1 MPTLPAELSDDVL
14 AFLRERHLATLTT
27 LREDGSP
34 HVVPVAF
41 TWDAAEG
48 VVRITT
54 RRTSVKAANARR
66 RTAAGAPPRAAVCQV
81 HGGRWITLEG
91 TVQVVEDAAEVAD
104 AVARYA
110 RRYRPL
116 QFDPERI
123 VLRLTPDK
131 VMASTYMSS

>member
-1 MPTLPAELSDDVL
+1 VIHLNPEQRVFVT
-14 AFLRERHLATLTT
+14 ERHLATLST

-41 TWDAAEG
+41 TWDDDAG

-54 RRTSVKAANARR
+54 NRHSVKARNAGRR
-66 RTAAGAPPRAAVCQV
+66 GPDGGPSRASVCQV
-81 HGGRWITLEG
+81 EGGRWITLEG
-91 TVQVVEDAAEVAD
+91 EVQVVPDLEEIVD

-116 QFDPERI
+116 EPNPDRV
-123 VLRLTPDK
+123 VLRIAVDK
-131 VMASTYMSS
+131 VMSSAYMAG

>member
-1 MPTLPAELSDDVL
+1 MIRLNPEQLVFVT
-14 AFLRERHLATLTT
+14 ERHLATLTT

-41 TWDAAEG
+41 TWDPEHG

-54 RRTSVKAANARR
+54 NRESVKARNAAPRPDGTPAR
-66 RTAAGAPPRAAVCQV
+66 GAICQV
-81 HGGRWITLEG
+81 QGGRWITLEG
-91 TVQVVEDAAEVAD
+91 TIEVNEDPAEIATAVE
-104 AVARYA
+104 RYA

-116 QFDPERI
+116 PENSQRV

-131 VMASTYMSS
+131 VMASTYMAS